1 LRNECKSK
9 TEIDLLLKGISFY
22 INTKENFLDFSNY
35 ENPYNKYIKDQ
46 GLDRPGSINLIT
58 TISFRN
64 LDIISDTGLILEEY

>member
-1 LRNECKSK
+1 MRNECKSK

-35 ENPYNKYIKDQ
+35 ESPFNKYIKEEN
-46 GLDRPGSINLIT
+46 LERPGSLNLLS

-64 LDIISDTGLILEEY
+64 LDILSDVGLVLEDY